1 MSVNYA
7 ASLSPYENKGKCGV
21 PEVFDSDEELS
32 RKMDILAEIVGNC
45 QHLVVHT
52 GAGVSTTAGIPDFRG
67 PKGVWTLEK
76 KGVAPQ
82 TDVSFSDARPTPT
95 HMAMVAL
102 EREGILKYVV
112 TQNIDGLHLRSGLP
126 RNKFSELHGNVFV
139 ERCETCGR
147 EYVRK
152 EPTPTVG
159 LKLTGNKCEGGG
171 RRGRCRGQL
180 RDTVLDWEDELP
192 QNHLKQA
199 EYHSKQADVSLCLGT
214 SLQMMPASG
223 LPLQTLKKNGKLI
236 ICNLQPTKHDKKAFL
251 CINGYVDEVMRGV
264 MKRLCIPIPNPPTL
278 PNSLKDDGK
287 SQSMSGCKR
296 PSQTDTPNSK
306 RVAAVEVKVES
317 TST

>member
-1 MSVNYA
+1 M
-7 ASLSPYENKGKCGV
+7 
-21 PEVFDSDEELS
+21 FDSDEELS

-147 EYVRK
+147 WEVCDRLIDLLLSCGLCREYVRK

-171 RRGRCRGQL
+171 RRGRCR
-180 RDTVLDWEDELP
+180 
-192 QNHLKQA
+192 
-199 EYHSKQADVSLCLGT
+199 
-214 SLQMMPASG
+214 
-223 LPLQTLKKNGKLI
+223 
-236 ICNLQPTKHDKKAFL
+236 
-251 CINGYVDEVMRGV
+251 
-264 MKRLCIPIPNPPTL
+264 
-278 PNSLKDDGK
+278 
-287 SQSMSGCKR
+287 
-296 PSQTDTPNSK
+296 
-306 RVAAVEVKVES
+306 
-317 TST
+317 